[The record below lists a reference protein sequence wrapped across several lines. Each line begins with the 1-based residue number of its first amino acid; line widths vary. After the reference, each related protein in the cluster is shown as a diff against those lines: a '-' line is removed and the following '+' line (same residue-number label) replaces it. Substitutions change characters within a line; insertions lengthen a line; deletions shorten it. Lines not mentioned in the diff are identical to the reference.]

1 MAKST
6 SNRTPGHGPSGLPN
20 PMPKAP
26 GNAKAG
32 QPPARRE
39 LGGALPAYLDPANAK
54 WTKERVAA
62 TLGHQRPPK
71 IGPPDV
77 SDLPDAMGPHIP
89 AVPGYQVQSPV
100 KLPKR
105 EF

>member
-1 MAKST
+1 MAKRSDDT
-6 SNRTPGHGPSGLPN
+6 GLP
-20 PMPKAP
+20 PEMPKAP
-26 GNAKAG
+26 GHAKA
-32 QPPARRE
+32 QSPSRRE

-54 WTKERVAA
+54 WTRARIEA
-62 TLGHQRPPK
+62 TFGHQRTSK

-77 SDLPDAMGPHIP
+77 SDLPDAMGPHIA

-100 KLPKR
+100 KPPKR